1 MNEKMMEIPRIGS
14 FDKEYGRK
22 NGKLMLPQSLWTDT
36 RQESVDTTP
45 FNDNTEADVTIVGG
59 GITGLSA
66 ALHLREQSHAV
77 KVLEAGEIGW
87 GGSGRNGGHFN
98 PGWKADPQDI
108 LNRHGKQRGERIIR
122 MADQTCDLV
131 FDLIKGH
138 NIQCDVVRNGYVQA
152 AVGMKDLKIVQ
163 NKARQWIQRG
173 APVEILDKT
182 KIREILGSDYYMGG
196 QLDLRGGCLQPLS
209 YVCGLARVAIKLG
222 ADVYEHSP
230 VIDIRRQKN
239 DWLIHTPQGS
249 LCSKFLLIAT
259 NAYTGILWPRLR
271 RTMVPVTS
279 FITVTET
286 LPENLC
292 RQILPRRTSVSESRR
307 IPLYFMISNEGRL
320 VIGGRGNTFNT
331 DQSGVAQHIQK
342 NAIHIY
348 PQLAGVKWEYNW
360 GGLVAI
366 TLDREPRIFKLGP
379 DAYAGLAY
387 NGRGVPM
394 ATMMGKQLADL
405 VCGED
410 VPMPVHPVRP
420 IPFQRFSQIG
430 ISFHIVTGRLLDRII

>member
-1 MNEKMMEIPRIGS
+1 MKIPRLGS
-14 FDKEYGRK
+14 FDKEYGRRD
-22 NGKLMLPQSLWTDT
+22 GKLMLPQSLWTDT
-36 RQESVDTTP
+36 KQESVETP
-45 FNDNTEADVTIVGG
+45 PYSDNIETDVTIVGG

-66 ALHLREQSHAV
+66 ALHLREQGYAV
-77 KVLEAGEIGW
+77 VVLEAGEIGW

-98 PGWKADPQDI
+98 PGWKVDPQDI
-108 LNRHGKQRGERIIR
+108 LNRHGKQRGERIVR

-131 FDLIKGH
+131 FDLIKRH

-152 AVGMKDLKIVQ
+152 VVGKKDLKIVQ
-163 NKARQWIQRG
+163 NKARQWMERG
-173 APVEILDKT
+173 APVEILEKP
-182 KIREILGSDYYMGG
+182 KIREILGSDYYIGG

-209 YVCGLARVAIKLG
+209 YVCGLARIAMKLG

-230 VIDIRRQKN
+230 VTNISRQKN
-239 DWLIHTPQGS
+239 DWLIHTPQGN
-249 LCSKFLLIAT
+249 LRSKFLLITT
-259 NAYTGILWPRLR
+259 NAYTGTLWPKLR
-271 RTMVPVTS
+271 RTLVPVTS

-286 LPENLC
+286 LPDNLSQ
-292 RQILPRRTSVSESRR
+292 QILPRRTSVSESRR

-342 NAIHIY
+342 TAIHIY

-366 TLDREPRIFKLGP
+366 TMDREPRIFALGP

-420 IPFQRFSQIG
+420 IPFHRFAQIG
-430 ISFHIVTGRLLDRII
+430 ISFHIVTGRLLDSMW

>member
-1 MNEKMMEIPRIGS
+1 MNEKTMKIPRLGS
-14 FDKEYGRK
+14 FDKEYGRRD
-22 NGKLMLPQSLWTDT
+22 GKLMLPQSLWTDT
-36 RQESVDTTP
+36 QQESVDTTP
-45 FNDNTEADVTIVGG
+45 FSDNIESDVTIVGG

-66 ALHLREQSHAV
+66 ALHLREQGYAV
-77 KVLEAGEIGW
+77 TVLEAGEIGW

-98 PGWKADPQDI
+98 PGWKVDPQDI

-131 FDLIKGH
+131 FDLIKRH
-138 NIQCDVVRNGYVQA
+138 NIRCDVVRNGYVQA
-152 AVGMKDLKIVQ
+152 AVGKKDLKIVQ
-163 NKARQWIQRG
+163 NKARQWIERG
-173 APVEILDKT
+173 AAVEILEKP

-209 YVCGLARVAIKLG
+209 YVCGLARVAMKLG
-222 ADVYEHSP
+222 ARVYEHSP
-230 VIDIRRQKN
+230 ATEVNRQKN
-239 DWLIHTPQGS
+239 DWLMHTPQGN
-249 LCSKFLLIAT
+249 LRAKFLLIAT
-259 NAYTGILWPRLR
+259 NAYTGTLWPKLR
-271 RTMVPVTS
+271 RTLVPVTS
-279 FITVTET
+279 FITVTEP
-286 LPENLC
+286 LPDDLR

-307 IPLYFMISNEGRL
+307 IPLYFMISNDGRL

-331 DQSGVAQHIQK
+331 DQSGIAQHIQK
-342 NAIHIY
+342 TAIHIY
-348 PQLAGVKWEYNW
+348 PQLAGVQWEYNW

-379 DAYAGLAY
+379 NAYAGLAY

-420 IPFQRFSQIG
+420 IPFHRFAQIG
-430 ISFHIVTGRLLDRII
+430 ISFHIVTSRLLDRMR